1 MRLKNHHKNLLE
13 LIILYIVDQTLSY
26 LKNRFEQFQIMP
38 IFLGFYVI
46 QISQLHSIII
56 IWKSIM

>member
-1 MRLKNHHKNLLE
+1 MRMIIMRLKNHHKNLLE

-46 QISQLHSIII
+46 
-56 IWKSIM
+56 

>member
-26 LKNRFEQFQIMP
+26 LKIDLNNFKLCQYFW
-38 IFLGFYVI
+38 GF
-46 QISQLHSIII
+46 
-56 IWKSIM
+56 M